1 MCVQI
6 QCSRKQQAAG
16 GCNVAKPPAPL
27 FPAHGEPGLQQH
39 GRVRRTSR
47 EQQLSTAQLCLPSE
61 CSAHS
66 RVWPKCP

>member
-27 FPAHGEPGLQQH
+27 LPAHGEPGLQQH
-39 GRVRRTSR
+39 SRVRRTSG
-47 EQQLSTAQLCLPSE
+47 EQQLSTVWG
-61 CSAHS
+61 CS
-66 RVWPKCP
+66 VCPYYW